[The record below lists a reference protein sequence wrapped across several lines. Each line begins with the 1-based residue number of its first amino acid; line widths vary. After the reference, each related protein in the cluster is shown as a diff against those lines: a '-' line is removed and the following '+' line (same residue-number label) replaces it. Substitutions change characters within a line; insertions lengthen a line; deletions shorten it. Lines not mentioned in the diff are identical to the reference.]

1 MEIVKV
7 KKVHEDAVIPTKAY
21 PSDAGFDLYALED
34 VIVESGDTEKIRTGL
49 SFDLP
54 SGYEMQI
61 RPRSGVSLKTSLRVT
76 FGTVDCDYRGE
87 VAVIVDNINQET
99 DAYCDGVLETTD
111 GIIQVQSDEYR
122 KYLDGTYII
131 RKGDRIAQAVIQQ
144 IPHITLVEVIKLSNG
159 ARGGNGFGSTGIN
172 HEY

>member
-7 KKVHEDAVIPTKAY
+7 KKVHEDAIIPTKAY
-21 PSDAGFDLYALED
+21 ASDAGFDLHALED
-34 VIVESGDTEKIRTGL
+34 VFIAPGETVKIRTGL

-61 RPRSGVSLKTSLRVT
+61 RPRSGISSNTKLRVVL
-76 FGTVDCDYRGE
+76 GTVDSEYRGE
-87 VAVIVDNINQET
+87 VSVSVDNISHE
-99 DAYCDGVLETTD
+99 GH
-111 GIIQVQSDEYR
+111 EYDFR
-122 KYLDGTYII
+122 IKTLDGKGVEVERARDFNSYLI

>member
-7 KKVHEDAVIPTKAY
+7 KKVHEDALIPTKAY
-21 PSDAGFDLYALED
+21 ASDAGFDLHALED
-34 VIVESGDTEKIRTGL
+34 VFITPGETVKIRTGL

-61 RPRSGVSLKTSLRVT
+61 RPRSGMSLLTKIRVA
-76 FGTVDCDYRGE
+76 FGTVDSDYRGE
-87 VAVIVDNINQET
+87 VAIIADNVGEIPFE
-99 DAYCDGVLETTD
+99 V
-111 GIIQVQSDEYR
+111 S
-122 KYLDGTYII
+122 
-131 RKGDRIAQAVIQQ
+131 KGDRVAQAVIQQ

>member
-7 KKVHEDAVIPTKAY
+7 KKVHDDAIIPTKAY
-21 PSDAGFDLYALED
+21 ASDAGFDLHALED
-34 VIVESGDTEKIRTGL
+34 VFIAPGETVKIRTGL
-49 SFDLP
+49 AFDLP

-61 RPRSGVSLKTSLRVT
+61 RPRSGISSNTKLRVVL
-76 FGTVDCDYRGE
+76 GTVDSEYRGE
-87 VAVIVDNINQET
+87 VSVTVDNISHE
-99 DAYCDGVLETTD
+99 GH
-111 GIIQVQSDEYR
+111 EYDFR
-122 KYLDGTYII
+122 IKTLDGKGVEVERARDFNSYLI
-131 RKGDRIAQAVIQQ
+131 RKDDRIAQTVIQQ

>member
-21 PSDAGFDLYALED
+21 PSDAGFDLYVLED
-34 VIVESGDTEKIRTGL
+34 VFVLAGETVKIRTGL

-61 RPRSGVSLKTSLRVT
+61 RPRSGISLKSKIRVA
-76 FGTVDCDYRGE
+76 FGTVDSDYRGE
-87 VAVIVDNINQET
+87 VAIVLDNIGNTHHQ
-99 DAYCDGVLETTD
+99 
-111 GIIQVQSDEYR
+111 IS
-122 KYLDGTYII
+122 
-131 RKGDRIAQAVIQQ
+131 KGDRIAQAVIQQ

>member
-1 MEIVKV
+1 MKMEIVKV
-7 KKVHEDAVIPTKAY
+7 KKVHEDAIIPTKAY
-21 PSDAGFDLYALED
+21 ASDAGFDLHALED
-34 VIVESGDTEKIRTGL
+34 VFIAPGETVKIRTGL

-61 RPRSGVSLKTSLRVT
+61 RPRSGISSNTKLRVVL
-76 FGTVDCDYRGE
+76 GTVDSEYRGE
-87 VAVIVDNINQET
+87 VSVSVDNISHE
-99 DAYCDGVLETTD
+99 GH
-111 GIIQVQSDEYR
+111 EYDFR
-122 KYLDGTYII
+122 IKTLDGKGVEVERARDFNSYLI

>member
-7 KKVHEDAVIPTKAY
+7 KKVHEDALIPTKAY
-21 PSDAGFDLYALED
+21 ASDAGFDLHALED
-34 VIVESGDTEKIRTGL
+34 VFIAPGETVKVRTGL

-61 RPRSGVSLKTSLRVT
+61 RPRSGVSLKTSLRVV
-76 FGTVDCDYRGE
+76 FGTVDSAYRGE
-87 VAVIVDNINQET
+87 VAIIVDNINQET
-99 DAYCDGVLETTD
+99 DSYCDGVIDTTD
-111 GIIQVQSDEYR
+111 GIIQLEADEYR